1 MERAKFLQNCPGEV
15 VDIADGECAFVPNP
29 LPPPDLALK
38 QETND
43 ALAEAMHWMGRLDGV
58 ALNLHEPGILLRPL
72 ENREAIRS
80 SALEGTYATP
90 RELLLFDLPDDARR
104 PAQQVDAW
112 REVVNY
118 RSALTRSDGSSIV
131 DSPMTT
137 IRQLHT
143 VLLQGVRG
151 NDQTPGAFR
160 RQQVF
165 IGHAHR
171 FTPSPPEHLQGC
183 LDSLA
188 SYIRD
193 AAPRAPRAPLI
204 RAFLTHYQFETIH
217 PFNDGNGRV
226 GRLLM
231 TLMIREF
238 CGHKRP
244 WLYLSAYFDRH
255 KDEYIDRLFAVSTQ
269 GAWAEW
275 IDFCLRAT
283 IDQASD
289 TFDRCTRL
297 LALRESYRQKVG
309 NKARL
314 ALIVD
319 QLFIRTIV
327 QVSSLASV
335 LEVTY
340 PTANKDVERLEAL
353 DIVVP
358 VPDYYPKTYYAR
370 EIYNIAFHEPELGI
384 PSMDK

>member
-1 MERAKFLQNCPGEV
+1 
-15 VDIADGECAFVPNP
+15 
-29 LPPPDLALK
+29 
-38 QETND
+38 
-43 ALAEAMHWMGRLDGV
+43 
-58 ALNLHEPGILLRPL
+58 
-72 ENREAIRS
+72 
-80 SALEGTYATP
+80 
-90 RELLLFDLPDDARR
+90 
-104 PAQQVDAW
+104 
-112 REVVNY
+112 
-118 RSALTRSDGSSIV
+118 
-131 DSPMTT
+131 
-137 IRQLHT
+137 
-143 VLLQGVRG
+143 
-151 NDQTPGAFR
+151 
-160 RQQVF
+160 
-165 IGHAHR
+165 
-171 FTPSPPEHLQGC
+171 
-183 LDSLA
+183 
-188 SYIRD
+188 
-193 AAPRAPRAPLI
+193 
-204 RAFLTHYQFETIH
+204 
-217 PFNDGNGRV
+217 
-226 GRLLM
+226 M

-327 QVSSLASV
+327 QVSSLASA

-358 VPDYYPKTYYAR
+358 VPDCYPKTYYAR